1 MNDFSYRATWLLIYT
16 TIFGLFVLILSGCAL
31 SRNQAEDDW
40 QIKTTSTM
48 EDGECKVSCEHE
60 ASRTQHDEGDSEKV
74 TAPTK

>member
-1 MNDFSYRATWLLIYT
+1 MNNFSYHATRLLIYA
-16 TIFGLFVLILSGCAL
+16 TIFSLFVLILSGCAM
-31 SRNQAEDDW
+31 SRNADEDDW

-48 EDGECKVSCEHE
+48 KDGDCEVSCEHE